1 MSSRVRPTGWYNNCQ
16 SWSAYFSRGT
26 AGAFI
31 DLNMKKTE
39 ADLIFSYYLPMVVTA
54 LVLQLIF
61 AGIILWI
68 NKDTLKFTIRSE
80 RQKLANKGERGEAD
94 ATGEHSR

>member
-1 MSSRVRPTGWYNNCQ
+1 
-16 SWSAYFSRGT
+16 
-26 AGAFI
+26 
-31 DLNMKKTE
+31 MKKTE
-39 ADLIFSYYLPMVVTA
+39 TDLIFSYYLPMVATA

-80 RQKLANKGERGEAD
+80 RQRARG
-94 ATGEHSR
+94 S